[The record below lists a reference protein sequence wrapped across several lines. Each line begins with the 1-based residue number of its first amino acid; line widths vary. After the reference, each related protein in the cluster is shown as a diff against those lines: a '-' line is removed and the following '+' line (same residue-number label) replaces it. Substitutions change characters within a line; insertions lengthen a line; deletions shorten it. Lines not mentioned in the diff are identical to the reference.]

1 MRLGVIGRII
11 KNYEIEEQLGK
22 GGMGVVYRAEDLQLG
37 RKVALKL
44 LSPELA
50 ENEGFRERF
59 VSESRLA
66 AAIDHPHIIPL
77 YGAMDAEGLLFLI
90 MRS

>member
-1 MRLGVIGRII
+1 MSDPRIGSELGGYRI
-11 KNYEIEEQLGK
+11 EVLVGK

-59 VSESRLA
+59 VS
-66 AAIDHPHIIPL
+66 
-77 YGAMDAEGLLFLI
+77 
-90 MRS
+90 